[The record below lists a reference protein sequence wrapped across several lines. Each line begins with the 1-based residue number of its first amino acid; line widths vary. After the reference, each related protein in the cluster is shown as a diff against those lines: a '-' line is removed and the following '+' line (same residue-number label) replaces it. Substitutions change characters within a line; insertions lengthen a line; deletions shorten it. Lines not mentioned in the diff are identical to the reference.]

1 MFCCYSWDTS
11 HFINRNQGGV
21 DGGLEQRGGERLGG
35 QKQLRDEEEGETV
48 AKISGPLRQETHA
61 FNPDLDR
68 KTYH

>member
-1 MFCCYSWDTS
+1 MLLFMGRQPFHKQKPRGSGWGFRTKA
-11 HFINRNQGGV
+11 G
-21 DGGLEQRGGERLGG
+21 EQLGK
-35 QKQLRDEEEGETV
+35 QKRLRDEEEGETV